1 MPTAANCRA
10 RADEAE
16 RLARLVSY
24 ERDRERLL
32 RQAQEWREK
41 ADALETEAAAAPAE
55 PSPSSAGRLRRW
67 LGLR

>member
-10 RADEAE
+10 RAEEAE

-24 ERDRERLL
+24 ERDRARLL

-41 ADALETEAAAAPAE
+41 ADALEAAAASAPE
-55 PSPSSAGRLRRW
+55 PPRATADRLRRW